1 MKRNMG
7 SPAYDVPGLN
17 LLGARARAGAC
28 KVYSRMWL
36 VVMLLG
42 VLVAGCNGTNEKLG
56 GGGTTGPSVS
66 STVPA
71 AGATG
76 VAIDTT
82 ITATFNTAM
91 DPLTIESPAENFT
104 VSTGGSS
111 IAGGV
116 ALSADGLTATFTPS
130 ASLTA
135 DKLYT
140 ATITTGVKDV
150 NGNALAANKVWSF
163 TTGTGTTPTVLSTV
177 PIDGAT
183 LVSPTADITATF
195 STEMD
200 PATITTT
207 TFTVTGQTAATGT
220 VTLSA
225 DGLTATFAP
234 TGLAVSTIYV
244 ARITAG
250 AKDVNGNAVN
260 PEVWSFTTAP

>member
-1 MKRNMG
+1 MKSNMMFIVKDL
-7 SPAYDVPGLN
+7 SVLN
-17 LLGARARAGAC
+17 LLRLKTRADTCR
-28 KVYSRMWL
+28 VYS
-36 VVMLLG
+36 VMLLIVMLLI
-42 VLVAGCNGTNEKLG
+42 VLMAGCNGSNPSLG
-56 GGGTTGPSVS
+56 GGGGVPTVS

-71 AGATG
+71 AGAAG
-76 VAIDTT
+76 VAVDAT
-82 ITATFNTAM
+82 ITAKFNREM
-91 DPLTIESPAENFT
+91 DPDTITTTTFTLT
-104 VSTGGSS
+104 TGGNSVT
-111 IAGGV
+111 GTV
-116 ALSADGLTATFTPS
+116 ALSADGLTATFTPTS
-130 ASLTA
+130 DLTA
-135 DKLYT
+135 DTLYT
-140 ATITTGVKDV
+140 ATITTGAKDV
-150 NGNALAANKVWSF
+150 NGRALEANKVWTF
-163 TTGTGTTPTVLSTV
+163 TTGTGSTPTVLSTV